1 MRSGPRSSRR
11 NLLEAASSLLAVAA
25 CGRIGIASAE
35 ELSPS
40 LVTDA
45 RRGLKSVVAKFTQT
59 RSVGLLATDVK
70 SSGTMTIVTPDRLR
84 WELAAPDAITYWI
97 GPEGIAYRTDKG
109 VVKAGKEAA
118 GRFGAVLGDLLVFMG
133 GDMAALAPRY
143 RITAPSRDKDGTLH
157 LVAEPKTDDVKKL
170 VKVVRIDTTPD
181 LWAVSKVEI
190 EEAGGDKSAITF
202 GPSQR
207 DPKIDPTTMRPPKA

>member
-1 MRSGPRSSRR
+1 MTPAISRR
-11 NLLEAASSLLAVAA
+11 VVLDLAASLSAIAVMGRGAPAA
-25 CGRIGIASAE
+25 AE

-40 LVTDA
+40 LVTEA
-45 RRGLKSVVAKFTQT
+45 RKGLKSVIAKFTQT
-59 RSVGLLATDVK
+59 RTVGLLAADVK

-97 GPEGIAYRTDKG
+97 GPEGIAYRTEKG

-133 GDMAALAPRY
+133 GDIAALAPRY
-143 RITAPSRDKDGTLH
+143 VVKATSRDKDGTLH
-157 LVAEPKTDDVKKL
+157 VVAEPKGDDVKKL
-170 VKVVRIDTTPD
+170 VKVVRFDTTPD
-181 LWAVSKVEI
+181 LWAVKRVEI
-190 EEAGGDKSAITF
+190 EEASGDKSVIEF

-207 DPKIDPTTMRPPKA
+207 DPKVDPATMRPPKA